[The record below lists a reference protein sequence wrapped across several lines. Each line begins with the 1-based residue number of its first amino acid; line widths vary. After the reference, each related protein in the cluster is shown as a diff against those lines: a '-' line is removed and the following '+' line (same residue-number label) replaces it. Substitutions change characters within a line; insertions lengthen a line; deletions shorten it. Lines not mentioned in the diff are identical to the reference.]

1 MKVIKPMSTAPVKQP
16 AANVHNTGSDE
27 MHAHSACDGHHDH
40 PPTDRHSH
48 APKDFGWAFIIG
60 IALNS
65 LFIVTEVVYGL
76 LANSLALL
84 ADAGHNLSDVLGLLL
99 AWGASVLARR
109 MPSSRFTYGLRST
122 SILAAVVNAVLLL
135 TVTCGIAWE
144 AIGRFGQP
152 GTVEGKV
159 VIIVAAI
166 GVAINTATAL
176 LFLKGRN
183 DDMNI
188 RGAFLH
194 MAADALISLGV
205 VIAGVIILYTG
216 WVRLDPIVSLTIAL
230 VIVFGTW
237 GLLKDSVHLAL
248 QAVPQG
254 LPAGNVKA
262 FLENLP
268 GVSEIHDLHI
278 WGMST
283 TETALTVHLV
293 IPAGHPGDHYVCDVS
308 DVLQEK
314 FRIGHATIQIETGDR
329 EAPCKLAPAH
339 II

>member
-1 MKVIKPMSTAPVKQP
+1 MSTAPHK
-16 AANVHNTGSDE
+16 H
-27 MHAHSACDGHHDH
+27 HAGHSHG
-40 PPTDRHSH
+40 H

-65 LFIVTEVVYGL
+65 LFIVAEVVYGL

-99 AWGASVLARR
+99 AWGASILARR
-109 MPSSRFTYGLRST
+109 IPSSKFTYGLRST

-135 TVTCGIAWE
+135 SVTCGIAWE

-152 GTVEGKV
+152 STVDGKI
-159 VIIVAAI
+159 VIAVAAI

-176 LFLKGRN
+176 LFLRGRH
-183 DDMNI
+183 DDLNI

-194 MAADALISLGV
+194 MAADALVSLGV
-205 VIAGVIILYTG
+205 VIAGFIILYTG
-216 WVRLDPIVSLTIAL
+216 WLWLDPVVSLTIAL
-230 VIVFGTW
+230 VIVFSTW

-248 QAVPQG
+248 HAVPEG
-254 LPAGNVKA
+254 LPAGDVKA

-293 IPAGHPGDHYVCDVS
+293 IPAGHPGDRYVCDMS
-308 DVLQEK
+308 DVLQTK

-329 EAPCKLAPAH
+329 AAPCRLAPAH
-339 II
+339 VV